1 MSESNVSS
9 SYLSKLNNTRAGR
22 LGSGIQDITGATLGD
37 FYAEARIDS
46 VFPDADCYRCSGRGS
61 RAGSQYLLKYYRS
74 DRMLNRAAVSR
85 LSMIQSPCLLPV
97 SGVCVCE

>member
-22 LGSGIQDITGATLGD
+22 LGAEIQDITGATLGD

-46 VFPDADCYRCSGRGS
+46 VFPDADCYRS
-61 RAGSQYLLKYYRS
+61 YT
-74 DRMLNRAAVSR
+74 
-85 LSMIQSPCLLPV
+85 
-97 SGVCVCE
+97 